1 MTRLERMIVEVDRP
15 AQTELRNLPA
25 SFRIAAMVLMR
36 ARYGCLDITFPD
48 GRTFRFRGTEPGPEA
63 EILVNDKTFAKAAL
77 TKGDIGFAEAY
88 MDGRIDTGDMALV
101 LEFFTRNFDHMREVT
116 AGGALT
122 KFINNIR
129 HAMRANSRKGS
140 KRNILAHYDLGNEF
154 YSAWLDPTMTY
165 SSGIFDGDGDDLQ
178 TSQINKYALL
188 ANRLKLQPGQRVLEI
203 GGGWGGFAEYAA
215 KHHGVSVDSI
225 TISDAQYEFATKRI
239 GRAGL
244 DDRVQVK
251 LCDYRDL
258 RGSYDA
264 VASIEMF
271 EAVGEKYWPVYFNK
285 IRDVLKPGG
294 HANLQIITIDDRL
307 FESYRKRMDF
317 IQDYIFPGGMLPSIP
332 RLKAEISGAGLRY
345 ESERMFGLSYAET
358 LARWKV
364 RFDDA
369 WEKIREMGFDE
380 RFRRLWIYYLAYCEA
395 GFRSGRIDV
404 GQFLMSRPH

>member
-203 GGGWGGFAEYAA
+203 GGGSCAPMVVIGPRLGRRDGFAIRTAA
-215 KHHGVSVDSI
+215 AGWRGGIVPAHADLAPEAGPANPLAGMLAAALAINEAFLHVNGAK
-225 TISDAQYEFATKRI
+225 AA
-239 GRAGL
+239 GR
-244 DDRVQVK
+244 
-251 LCDYRDL
+251 
-258 RGSYDA
+258 S
-264 VASIEMF
+264 
-271 EAVGEKYWPVYFNK
+271 AVGLSLWRPF
-285 IRDVLKPGG
+285 RDVDWLEANPSEATLTYLPSQLWLIGLG
-294 HANLQIITIDDRL
+294 HLGQANLWALGLLAFAAPADVML
-307 FESYRKRMDF
+307 VL
-317 IQDYIFPGGMLPSIP
+317 QDVDPS
-332 RLKAEISGAGLRY
+332 
-345 ESERMFGLSYAET
+345 
-358 LARWKV
+358 
-364 RFDDA
+364 
-369 WEKIREMGFDE
+369 
-380 RFRRLWIYYLAYCEA
+380 
-395 GFRSGRIDV
+395 
-404 GQFLMSRPH
+404 

>member
-1 MTRLERMIVEVDRP
+1 MTRLERMIVEVNRP
-15 AQTELRNLPA
+15 AQPELSRLPA
-25 SFRIAAMVLMR
+25 SFRIAAMVMMR
-36 ARYGCLDITFPD
+36 ARYGRLDFIFPD
-48 GRTFRFRGTEPGPEA
+48 GRTFRFQGTEAGPEA
-63 EILVNDKTFAKAAL
+63 EIHVSDVTFAKAAL

-88 MDGRIDTGDMALV
+88 MDGRIDTPDMALV
-101 LEFFTRNFDHMREVT
+101 LEFFTRNFDRMREVT

-122 KFINNIR
+122 KFINNLR

-165 SSGIFDGDGDDLQ
+165 SSGIFDSPEDDLER
-178 TSQINKYALL
+178 SQINKYASM
-188 ANRLKLQPGQRVLEI
+188 ADQLKLQPGQRVLEI

-215 KHHGVSVDSI
+215 KHHGVSVDSV
-225 TISDAQYEFATKRI
+225 TISDAQYDFATKRI

-244 DDRVQVK
+244 EDQVAVK

-285 IRDVLKPGG
+285 IREVLKPGG
-294 HANLQIITIDDRL
+294 RANLQIITIDDRL
-307 FESYRKRMDF
+307 FDSYRKRMDF
-317 IQDYIFPGGMLPSIP
+317 IQAYIFPGGMLPSIR
-332 RLKAEISGAGLRY
+332 RLKDEIGGAGLNY
-345 ESERMFGLSYAET
+345 ESARMFGMSYAET

-369 WEKIREMGFDE
+369 WDRIREMGFDE

-404 GQFLMSRPH
+404 GQFVMTRPS